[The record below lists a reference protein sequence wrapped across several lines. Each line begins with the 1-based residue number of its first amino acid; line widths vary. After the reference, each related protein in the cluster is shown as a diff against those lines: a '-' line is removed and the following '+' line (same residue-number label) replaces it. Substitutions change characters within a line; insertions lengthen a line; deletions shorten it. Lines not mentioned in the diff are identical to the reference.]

1 MLVCRK
7 LKVQFISI
15 KWTNVSSWKQF
26 DEEKKSIQII
36 LEAQP
41 PPATCFSAN
50 FSTHTTH
57 KVGLVKHFSNHS
69 LCFVQDR
76 LHSTNL
82 SSGFFLWNSSTQ
94 HRPIS
99 SLSMSG
105 HFHRLQFYCVPY
117 LGHSF
122 QQQLPWCLFL
132 LFSHGNSIIYIRR
145 VICYPAF

>member
-1 MLVCRK
+1 MSKVEGAIYFNKMNKCFFLETVWWRK
-7 LKVQFISI
+7 
-15 KWTNVSSWKQF
+15 NVYPDYTWSST
-26 DEEKKSIQII
+26 S
-36 LEAQP
+36 
-41 PPATCFSAN
+41 PATCFSAN

-57 KVGLVKHFSNHS
+57 KAGLVKHFSNHS